1 MRSIAIL
8 VMLSLSS
15 FLASGQG
22 KNTIWCFGDSAG
34 IDFRNRLSPVVFQS
48 GINTKGTAA
57 SISDSL
63 GNLLFYSGSPDIRY
77 LNNGVLKAI
86 IYNNRHE
93 QMLNGDSLNCEVWYH
108 EMVIVPSPEN
118 PDQYYVFHI
127 GVTGQ
132 YGLYF
137 SLVDKTLDS
146 GRGAVI
152 SKNNQL
158 RNDIATDCIQAVKHG
173 NGRDWWIIYRS
184 APPSNNNFYVY
195 SIDANGVE
203 LDHVDSLG
211 PLHSS
216 NGGDLRFNSDGTK
229 FAFSNLNG
237 LLAIY
242 SFDRCT
248 GSITLDQTIHAE
260 FPAGTQ
266 PYFLDCCF
274 SPNDSLLYVSCA
286 PYFSSLDTTQIYLYQ
301 FPLTATNVYASRTL
315 IWQQTYPM
323 TIGAVR
329 LAPDNKIYV
338 AAQKTGYPYDS
349 TDYYPEN
356 MSLSVINQPDQR
368 GGAAACDFQPYS
380 FYLGGKRTYWGLPN
394 NPNYDL
400 GPLAGSPCDTIQT
413 ALQETAAP
421 TPALSVYYH
430 SAWESIVVNASK
442 LEGKRARIFVSDI
455 SGKILV
461 EESVILLSGYLSKN
475 IALHNR
481 AAGIYFVTVVTE
493 REKLTGKVIL
503 QSY

>member
-1 MRSIAIL
+1 M
-8 VMLSLSS
+8 
-15 FLASGQG
+15 
-22 KNTIWCFGDSAG
+22 T
-34 IDFRNRLSPVVFQS
+34 
-48 GINTKGTAA
+48 
-57 SISDSL
+57 
-63 GNLLFYSGSPDIRY
+63 
-77 LNNGVLKAI
+77 
-86 IYNNRHE
+86 
-93 QMLNGDSLNCEVWYH
+93 
-108 EMVIVPSPEN
+108 IVPDPVN
-118 PDQYYVFHI
+118 QARHYVFHV
-127 GVTGQ
+127 GVTNL
-132 YGLYF
+132 YGLYY
-137 SLVDKTLDS
+137 SVVDMQQDS
-146 GRGAVI
+146 GRGAAI

-158 RNDIATDCIQAVKHG
+158 RNDFAGDYLQVVKHG
-173 NGRDWWIIYRS
+173 NGSDWWLIFKT
-184 APPSNNNFYVY
+184 APPSNSNFHIY
-195 SIDANGVE
+195 SINANGVQ
-203 LDHVDSLG
+203 LDHVDSVG
-211 PLHSS
+211 PPSS
-216 NGGDLRFNSDGTK
+216 TNGGDLCFNSDGTK
-229 FAFSNLNG
+229 FAFCNWKGQLI
-237 LLAIY
+237 IY
-242 SFDRCT
+242 HFDRCT

-301 FPLTATNVYASRTL
+301 FPLTAANVYASRTL

-323 TIGAVR
+323 SIGAVR

-349 TDYYPEN
+349 TGFYPEN
-356 MSLSVINQPDQR
+356 VSLSVINQPDQR

-442 LEGKRARIFVSDI
+442 LEGKRARIIVSDI

-461 EESVILLSGYLSKN
+461 EESGTVLSGYLSKN

-493 REKLTGKVIL
+493 RERLTGKVFRD
-503 QSY
+503 